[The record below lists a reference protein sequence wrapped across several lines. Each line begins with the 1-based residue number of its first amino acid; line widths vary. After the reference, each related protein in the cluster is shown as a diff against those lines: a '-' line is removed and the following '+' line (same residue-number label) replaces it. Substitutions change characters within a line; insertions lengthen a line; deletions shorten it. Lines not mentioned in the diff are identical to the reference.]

1 MEKQAFIAVVIS
13 ILIIILY
20 QEYMRRFY
28 PPVQPPAKET
38 ATRPSEER
46 PAPQVAPERPP
57 APTAAPAEV
66 ARGVPVVPV
75 REVTVETPDYIA
87 LFTNQGA
94 RLKSFRLKRYRAGVE
109 AGSPLIDMV
118 SRAPGME
125 YPLGLRL
132 ADTPTGTDQGVVYE
146 VRGVD
151 LNLQAGGGG
160 GLTFIGA
167 TPSGQRVVKE
177 FTFSGSS
184 YAVEVG
190 VSIAGSP
197 QGATL
202 LFTTGGKNKGV
213 KGDALFEGLIALREG
228 DLTREWPD
236 DIEGRLNLN
245 APLSWAGFGYT
256 YFVSALIPRRAWR
269 RTPRW
274 RQVQGGI
281 AGSSW
286 KPAAGSF
293 RVRNAPPATGSSWA
307 PRCSTCSSPLTAVVE
322 QSIDFGYFGFIS
334 VPMLHALHFFQTY
347 TGNYGLDII
356 LLTLIIKLLLWPLTQ
371 KSFVSMKRMQK
382 LQPQMQR
389 LKEKFG
395 DDKTR
400 LNKEMMDLYKRNKVN
415 PLGGCLPMLLQFP
428 FFIGFYNALLTPIEL
443 RHASF
448 LWIKDLSRPDWESL
462 PFSAFGYEVGIPVLV
477 LLMGASMFIQ
487 QWMSPAIGDPNQRRM
502 MMLMPLIFTV
512 IFVSFPVGT
521 DDLLVREQPS
531 EHPSAIHEST
541 GKSVDGLRPAAPGPS
556 RPVDERFVMRQV
568 EMEGETLDE
577 AITKALNLLGVER
590 DKVSLDI
597 LAEEKMGPA
606 RFWTPECPGPCH
618 HPGGRGGR
626 SGRRSPGQPGRRGGA
641 VGQAGRNAA
650 GGACR
655 G

>member
-256 YFVSALIPRRAWR
+256 YFVSALIPAEGVEADATVAPSAGRERGFVLETR
-269 RTPRW
+269 GRVISSQERTARYRLFMGPKVLNLLKSLDR
-274 RQVQGGI
+274 G
-281 AGSSW
+281 
-286 KPAAGSF
+286 
-293 RVRNAPPATGSSWA
+293 
-307 PRCSTCSSPLTAVVE
+307 LE

-512 IFVSFPVGT
+512 IFVSFP
-521 DDLLVREQPS
+521 S
-531 EHPSAIHEST
+531 
-541 GKSVDGLRPAAPGPS
+541 GLTIYW
-556 RPVDERFVMRQV
+556 FVN
-568 EMEGETLDE
+568 
-577 AITKALNLLGVER
+577 NLLSILQQYMINRKER
-590 DKVSLDI
+590 
-597 LAEEKMGPA
+597 
-606 RFWTPECPGPCH
+606 
-618 HPGGRGGR
+618 
-626 SGRRSPGQPGRRGGA
+626 
-641 VGQAGRNAA
+641 
-650 GGACR
+650 
-655 G
+655 

>member
-46 PAPQVAPERPP
+46 PAPQVAPERSP

-151 LNLQAGGGG
+151 LNLQAGGDGS
-160 GLTFIGA
+160 LTFIGA

-256 YFVSALIPRRAWR
+256 YFVSALIPAEGVEADATVAPSAGRDRGFVLETR
-269 RTPRW
+269 GRVISSQERTARYRLFMGPKVLNLLKSLDR
-274 RQVQGGI
+274 G
-281 AGSSW
+281 
-286 KPAAGSF
+286 
-293 RVRNAPPATGSSWA
+293 
-307 PRCSTCSSPLTAVVE
+307 LE

-512 IFVSFPVGT
+512 IFVSFP
-521 DDLLVREQPS
+521 S
-531 EHPSAIHEST
+531 
-541 GKSVDGLRPAAPGPS
+541 GLTIYW
-556 RPVDERFVMRQV
+556 FVN
-568 EMEGETLDE
+568 
-577 AITKALNLLGVER
+577 NLLSILQQYMINRKER
-590 DKVSLDI
+590 
-597 LAEEKMGPA
+597 
-606 RFWTPECPGPCH
+606 
-618 HPGGRGGR
+618 
-626 SGRRSPGQPGRRGGA
+626 
-641 VGQAGRNAA
+641 
-650 GGACR
+650 
-655 G
+655 

>member
-1 MEKQAFIAVVIS
+1 MEKQAFIAVVLS

-20 QEYMRRFY
+20 QEYMRRFH
-28 PPVQPPAKET
+28 PPAPPPAKET
-38 ATRPSEER
+38 ATRPLEA
-46 PAPQVAPERPP
+46 PAVPQLAPKPP
-57 APTAAPAEV
+57 PAAPAEV
-66 ARGVPVVPV
+66 APNVPSVPV

-87 LFTNQGA
+87 RFTNQGA
-94 RLKSFRLKRYRAGVE
+94 RLKSFRLKRYRAGV
-109 AGSPLIDMV
+109 APDSPLIDMV
-118 SRAPGME
+118 SSGSELE

-132 ADTPTGTDQGVVYE
+132 ADTPAGTDQGIVYE
-146 VRGVD
+146 VRGAD
-151 LNLQAGGGG
+151 LSLQAGGDGR
-160 GLTFIGA
+160 LTFVGV
-167 TPSGQRVVKE
+167 TPSGQRVVKQ
-177 FTFSGSS
+177 FTFSGSG
-184 YAVEVG
+184 YEVEVG

-202 LFTTGGKNKGV
+202 LFTTGGENKGV

-245 APLSWAGFGYT
+245 APLSWVGFGYT
-256 YFVSALIPRRAWR
+256 YFVSALIPAEGVEADATVAPSAGRDRGFVLETR
-269 RTPRW
+269 GRVISSQERTARYQLFMGPKVLNLLKSLDR
-274 RQVQGGI
+274 G
-281 AGSSW
+281 
-286 KPAAGSF
+286 
-293 RVRNAPPATGSSWA
+293 
-307 PRCSTCSSPLTAVVE
+307 LE

-462 PFSAFGYEVGIPVLV
+462 PFSAFGYDVGIPVLV

-487 QWMSPAIGDPNQRRM
+487 QWMSPAVGDPNQRRI

-512 IFVSFPVGT
+512 IFVSFP
-521 DDLLVREQPS
+521 S
-531 EHPSAIHEST
+531 
-541 GKSVDGLRPAAPGPS
+541 GLTIYW
-556 RPVDERFVMRQV
+556 FVN
-568 EMEGETLDE
+568 
-577 AITKALNLLGVER
+577 NLLSILQQYMINRKER
-590 DKVSLDI
+590 
-597 LAEEKMGPA
+597 
-606 RFWTPECPGPCH
+606 
-618 HPGGRGGR
+618 
-626 SGRRSPGQPGRRGGA
+626 
-641 VGQAGRNAA
+641 
-650 GGACR
+650 
-655 G
+655 